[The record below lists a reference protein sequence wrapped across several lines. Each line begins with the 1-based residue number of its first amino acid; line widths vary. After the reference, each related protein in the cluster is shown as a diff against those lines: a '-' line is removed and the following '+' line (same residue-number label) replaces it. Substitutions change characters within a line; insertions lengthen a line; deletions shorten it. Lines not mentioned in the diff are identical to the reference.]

1 MTAMVHRIPLDDLLA
16 LLNRPVLFQVRWKV
30 SEEDGSRF
38 LADCIRDARHRLG
51 ISGRGA
57 TARAFWNGSREKID
71 VWDERRNWVCGF
83 SGTANPVAELLAWG
97 YTAPTFFAVTL
108 GEAPVVHARWLKDA
122 GEFQKYFLWHG
133 FCAEL
138 ADAAAEWV
146 ETHLNSRIRSWSI
159 SRRYSPGY
167 PAWPDISTQ
176 EALLA
181 AVDGETLGI
190 TLTSDCQ
197 LVPEYSVTGL
207 VLIECREDDP
217 NKEDEKWQED
227 GE

>member
-1 MTAMVHRIPLDDLLA
+1 
-16 LLNRPVLFQVRWKV
+16 
-30 SEEDGSRF
+30 
-38 LADCIRDARHRLG
+38 LG

-57 TARAFWNGSREKID
+57 TARAFWNGYRDKID
-71 VWDERRNWVCGF
+71 VWDEQRNWVCVF
-83 SGTANPVAELLAWG
+83 RGTDNPVAELLARG
-97 YTAPTFFAVTL
+97 DTAPTFFAVTL
-108 GEAPVVHARWLKDA
+108 GEAAVAHGRWLKDA

-146 ETHLNSRIRSWSI
+146 ERHLNSQIRAWSI

-176 EALLA
+176 EPLLA
-181 AVDGETLGI
+181 AVDGQTLGI
-190 TLTSDCQ
+190 TLTSGYQ

-217 NKEDEKWQED
+217 TKEDEEQWED
-227 GE
+227 DE